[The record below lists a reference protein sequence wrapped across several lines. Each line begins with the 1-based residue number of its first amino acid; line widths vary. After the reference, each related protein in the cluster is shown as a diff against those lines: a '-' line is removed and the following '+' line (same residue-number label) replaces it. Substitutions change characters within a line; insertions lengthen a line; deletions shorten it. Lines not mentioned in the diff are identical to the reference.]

1 LRLVFFV
8 SEAQVQKGEGH
19 AIYAF
24 EAHKF
29 KGKEE
34 HQVLLIWD
42 FCYFNK
48 KKKTLY
54 NLTWPCHYK
63 FFYTSQRF
71 KKMKN

>member
-48 KKKTLY
+48 KKNSL
-54 NLTWPCHYK
+54 
-63 FFYTSQRF
+63 
-71 KKMKN
+71 